1 MNSLT
6 HLPNLLS
13 YSRALV
19 AVLIVLFG
27 SSFSDGLVLSF
38 ICFAVLSDVFDG
50 VLARVLD
57 CQTDF
62 GAKLDPICDGIFV
75 MGVLYFIL
83 MREGISVFY
92 FWALLV
98 RYVVISWY
106 HYELLSKGQK
116 QLSSLWTG
124 KWSSGLMMAC
134 FVYYFAQMSGVS
146 LPFFDMVFPYFI
158 GVTGVML
165 LVSWVFYFQ
174 RYLILSRLLSSTE
187 YC

>member
-1 MNSLT
+1 MNFLT

-13 YSRALV
+13 YSRVLV

-38 ICFAVLSDVFDG
+38 ISFAVLTDVFDG
-50 VLARVLD
+50 LLARVLD

-62 GAKLDPICDGIFV
+62 GAKLDPICDGVFV
-75 MGVLYFIL
+75 MGVLHFIL
-83 MREGISVFY
+83 MREGISMFY
-92 FWALLV
+92 FWALLT

-146 LPFFDMVFPYFI
+146 VDFLDLIFPYVI
-158 GVTGVML
+158 GVTGAML
-165 LVSWVFYFQ
+165 LISWAFYWQ
-174 RYLILSRLLSSTE
+174 RYLILSRMLSSTE
-187 YC
+187 PS